1 MSWLLFSVEFQ
12 WQLLHNLM
20 EHAKTIRIPY
30 MKTIRFPYM
39 KDPSNMKA
47 PKESKLQVKGALRI
61 RDCHNKRED
70 GPPKP
75 AELH

>member
-1 MSWLLFSVEFQ
+1 
-12 WQLLHNLM
+12 
-20 EHAKTIRIPY
+20 
-30 MKTIRFPYM
+30 M